1 MKSIWNGQR
10 EKQRKK
16 QLLSMKPCEDSTEL
30 MAKKIADGLI
40 DEGIEVHFYRK
51 SKSDKNNIVKEFL
64 DAKAIII

>member
-1 MKSIWNGQR
+1 
-10 EKQRKK
+10 
-16 QLLSMKPCEDSTEL
+16 

-64 DAKAIII
+64 DAKVIII